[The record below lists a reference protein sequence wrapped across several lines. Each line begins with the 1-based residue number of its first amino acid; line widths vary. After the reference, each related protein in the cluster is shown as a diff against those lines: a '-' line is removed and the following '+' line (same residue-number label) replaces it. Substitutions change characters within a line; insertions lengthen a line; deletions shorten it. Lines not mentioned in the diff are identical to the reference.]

1 MKVLILGMP
10 RTGTQSLA
18 DALER
23 LGIGPVYHMREVG
36 KNRHQALWIEA
47 LDAKFEGRGEPFNR
61 KKFDQ
66 ILGNYE
72 ALSDYP
78 AAIFPAEL
86 MAAYPEASVI
96 LSVRHTEDAWL
107 ASMEDTL
114 WHSYTH
120 APVPNP
126 SPMAPLSARY
136 HRHCWGDDLPRH
148 GAAAY
153 RAHNALVRSLAEE
166 QGRKFLE
173 YKPGDGWAPLCA
185 FLGVKEED
193 VPTEPFPRSDD
204 WVDYKRAM
212 DITQP
217 NMDFKVSKN

>member
-1 MKVLILGMP
+1 MEMKVLILGLP

-36 KNRHQALWIEA
+36 KNRHQALWAEA
-47 LDAKFEGRGEPFNR
+47 LDAKFEGRGEPYNR
-61 KKFDQ
+61 EKFDQ

-72 ALSDYP
+72 ALADYP

-107 ASMEDTL
+107 RSMEDTL
-114 WHSYTH
+114 WHSHIH
-120 APVPNP
+120 APMPNP
-126 SPMAPLSARY
+126 SPMAPLSTRY
-136 HRHCWGDDLPRH
+136 HRHCWGNDLPKH

-153 RAHNALVRSLAEE
+153 RAHNALVLSLVEE

-173 YKPGDGWAPLCA
+173 YTPGDGWGPLRK
-185 FLGVKEED
+185 FLGVRDED
-193 VPTEPFPRSDD
+193 VPTGPFPRSDD
-204 WVDYKRAM
+204 WVEYKKTVEAERREKEKG
-212 DITQP
+212 D
-217 NMDFKVSKN
+217 